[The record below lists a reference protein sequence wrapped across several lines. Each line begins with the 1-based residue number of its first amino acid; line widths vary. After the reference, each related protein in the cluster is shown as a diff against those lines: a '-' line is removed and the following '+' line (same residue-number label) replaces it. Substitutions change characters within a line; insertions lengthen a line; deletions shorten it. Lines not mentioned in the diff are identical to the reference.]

1 MEMAAEAPEEEEQ
14 ENLRGGRKQAP
25 QNLDNYGINL
35 TTNYQLGDIDMNG
48 LLNAGQFDDVQ
59 IDNLDDILDCS
70 GDDIMDIEQTAFVG
84 SSKVMLKMINNML

>member
-1 MEMAAEAPEEEEQ
+1 
-14 ENLRGGRKQAP
+14 
-25 QNLDNYGINL
+25 
-35 TTNYQLGDIDMNG
+35 MNG